1 MSKKRSQNRCSRC
14 FLWFLG
20 HWVID
25 LYSARRS
32 NIEKKIMESIKAQVK
47 VEVAEWGQ
55 SPATKR
61 LIESLKNMTE
71 GNNVLVQDAQTRLDN
86 S

>member
-1 MSKKRSQNRCSRC
+1 
-14 FLWFLG
+14 
-20 HWVID
+20 
-25 LYSARRS
+25 
-32 NIEKKIMESIKAQVK
+32 MESIKAQVK

-71 GNNVLVQDAQTRLDN
+71 GNNVLVQDAQIRLDN